1 MTTLTMVKVSKLRDD
16 LTSSLQGHIRRVYPI
31 IQGPRNWGNIVE
43 NRAKYFTNKDK
54 FPLVQD
60 PLIEAIPQYQLG
72 EKSRPEDMKDW
83 KNSDGLD
90 LEPKDSERMEL
101 LGEILA
107 TNINGKKYLNYD
119 LYPHQKESIVAHL
132 EGRDVVIATGT
143 GSGKT
148 EAFLFPAL
156 NHLIGEGLRNGGDK
170 ESPRAV
176 KVMVLYPMNA
186 LVADQMTRMRE
197 LFGNSKVATRIKNS
211 GYGRFPQFGM
221 YTSRTPFHGWYVNDS
236 DEPRSRTE
244 KKMGDYVQPFLDSEE
259 DSHLWEM
266 LRNKGK
272 IPSIGGKVKFAND
285 DIDDIL
291 TLSFSDLPKYV
302 QRQLKNNPV
311 LRPGVKPSELES
323 KRFVIDDN
331 EEIFTRFKMGDRK
344 VDGTPDNLKYVGDCL
359 DRELV
364 SRYQMHLGGVR
375 QYIKQK
381 YGQPVVDD
389 VMDNLGVGIPDVMV
403 TNFSMLEYM
412 LMRPLEHIFWHKTS
426 EWLENDPEARLLLV
440 IDEAHMYEGAKGT
453 EFSLLLN
460 RLISVLFPNATD
472 IEEARGR
479 IQFIITSASLGNK
492 KSEKL
497 KYSAGLLT
505 LPKDRADRMCLP
517 DSLLKKFPP
526 KNGEEEKIT
535 NETRDLFFEAS
546 NMINSNNQNRI
557 DIEDRLF
564 TDLIGESKAN
574 QIMKESKELAVRKQY
589 SPEEFRSDKI
599 ARIID
604 EWPVTHRLRR
614 LLLSRKSLTP
624 NQSSQLKDSYE
635 RNNLSPPDEDDDR
648 IPRRYSVIRNFL
660 FEEPDSER
668 TSIALDLIF
677 DIISAAKKY
686 GSRLPELPLRMHL
699 FTRGDTKSRICPKCG
714 EIFSDGVQRC
724 SCGSLVYEL
733 MMDRNCGGT
742 YIRLWWSSHNIR
754 NMLYSFNDATL
765 TPNIDDFDTPA
776 RAWQERNRN
785 PSFSNMGNADSYL
798 GILAQVIDKDGEM
811 DDIPTHARN
820 KLLNTIDGTVI
831 DFNKDCEEFKQENYV
846 VIRISCIGSSAR
858 SRDEKSNGYINPKT
872 CLYCTRRYSSNG
884 TKQFSDTQTRG
895 NEYFNQLVST
905 CTSKL
910 DPDPN
915 SPHPHQGK
923 KMLIFS
929 DSRQQAANLAVD
941 LKTDQANDQG
951 RAMFIYLHNLEWFRS
966 IPEKNRTLAHIY
978 PYLCLISASV
988 RINPLS
994 DTSTVPSRSRMLSQT
1009 NLLIIYLQMKYES
1022 YFDNLKYL
1030 NGGWPNFDLDDIFR
1044 KIAKDKLTYAIK
1056 VDHKIWIEK
1065 LEKSDDS
1072 DQWKKLVRELKK
1084 DINENFQNFKDE
1096 DPLWEDLISST
1107 MNPDI
1112 TKLSDWGGRWQEIL
1126 AMKPYTEP
1134 CKYLTYKK
1142 KSKWLRKVKSP
1153 ENRKELLIPLA
1164 RRNYL
1169 FEKRSIKHIDLIQEI
1184 SNVLLQLLEEDKI
1197 SPIEFSEF
1205 CNTWNINNLK
1215 HDNFEGA
1222 PKEMGNYLIRW
1233 LCDKNFGIMPLGLG
1247 SLKIIDDFAP
1257 EDDLAQTMRWDII
1270 KHAFPLLFIDQTDI
1284 KSDTGSTKR
1293 SISGQINTRGVR
1305 ATNFPSN
1312 NSKWPSFDSFAEG
1325 HIDKDDFDANLAE
1338 RLRRVICGK
1347 IRQGNSHVTNI
1358 RHPLYEESEEICD
1371 IFEDWLIETNMSNNQ
1386 KSIIHAF
1393 ENNSGTTK
1401 VALASDSVVFEPLSL
1416 NNEKPEEFSFCS
1428 ICLSRRP
1435 NSHIES
1441 GIQCIEHER
1450 LSSNHINLRDEQDD
1464 FEKQRAASYLN
1475 ERLQPWYDSVNKL
1488 KGSEST
1494 LAVYRAEE
1502 HTAQISEVAN
1512 KEDGY
1517 TKTELHEL
1525 MFMDIPIQSY
1535 VSSLGIKY
1543 EQPPIDILSCTTTME
1558 VGIDLGNLDAVAL
1571 RTVPPQP
1578 SNYQQRVGRAGRGS
1592 SEVSVA
1598 LTWVDNTA
1606 FAQEFFKNPEKLVT
1620 NPKNPPYLYLN
1631 NRKIRQRHM
1640 NAILFQRFFKRKVYD
1655 PINLK
1660 HDGMVSGASQ
1670 LLESLGSLQSFLT
1683 GPGYYNV
1690 DKFIEYL
1697 ILIKD
1702 PISQQNKN
1710 EREII
1715 LSVSRSKDDE
1725 LVNWVNILLEKIKKW
1740 KSIYLT
1746 GGNNS

>member
-1 MTTLTMVKVSKLRDD
+1 MVRVSKLRDD

-31 IQGPRNWGNIVE
+31 IQGPNNWGNIVE
-43 NRAKYFTNKDK
+43 NREKYFNDKNK
-54 FPLVQD
+54 FPLVQE
-60 PLIEAIPQYQLG
+60 PLIEAIPQYASG
-72 EKSRPEDMKDW
+72 DKSRPEDMKNW
-83 KNSDGLD
+83 KNSDNSD
-90 LEPKDSERMEL
+90 FSEKDSERMKL
-101 LGEILA
+101 LGEILS
-107 TNINGKKYLNYD
+107 TEINGKKYVNYD

-148 EAFLFPAL
+148 ESFLFPAL
-156 NHLIGEGLRNGGDK
+156 NHLIGEGIRNDSDK

-221 YTSRTPFHGWYVNDS
+221 YTSRTPFHGLYDSKKKNS
-236 DEPRSRTE
+236 DEPRSKTGT
-244 KKMGDYVQPFLDSEE
+244 KMDDYVQPFLDSKE
-259 DSHLWEM
+259 DSHLWKM
-266 LRNKGK
+266 LRDKGK
-272 IPSIGGKVKFAND
+272 IPSIGGKVKFAD
-285 DIDDIL
+285 DSIDDKHTL
-291 TLSFSDLPKYV
+291 TFSDLPKYV
-302 QRQLKNNPV
+302 QRQFKTQPN

-323 KRFVIDDN
+323 KRFVISDN
-331 EEIFTRFKMGDRK
+331 EEIFDRFKMGDRI
-344 VDGTPDNLKYVGDCL
+344 DSGTPDSLKYMGDCL

-375 QYIKQK
+375 QYVEEK
-381 YGQPVVDD
+381 YDQSDVDD
-389 VMDNLGVGIPDVMV
+389 VMSNLGVGIPDVMV

-426 EWLENDPEARLLLV
+426 EWLKNDPDARLLLV

-460 RLISVLFPNATD
+460 RLISVLFPNVTD
-472 IEEARGR
+472 IEEARER
-479 IQFIITSASLGNK
+479 IQFIITSASLGNN

-505 LPKDRADRMCLP
+505 LPDERAEKMCLP
-517 DSLLKKFPP
+517 ESRLKKFQIRQ
-526 KNGEEEKIT
+526 GEEEKIT

-546 NMINSNNQNRI
+546 NEINGNGQNRI

-564 TDLIGESKAN
+564 TDLIGESKAI
-574 QIMKESKELAVRKQY
+574 QIMEESKRLAQLKQY
-589 SPEEFRSDKI
+589 SLEEFRSDKI

-604 EWPVTHRLRR
+604 EWPATHRLRR
-614 LLLSRKSLTP
+614 LLLSRISMTD

-635 RNNLSPPDEDDDR
+635 RNNLSPPDEIGDR
-648 IPRRYSVIRNFL
+648 TPRRYSVIRNFL
-660 FEEPDSER
+660 FEDPDSEK

-686 GSRLPELPLRMHL
+686 DSRLPELPLRMHL
-699 FTRGDTKSRICPKCG
+699 FTRGDTKSCICPKCG
-714 EIFSDGVQRC
+714 EIFSDGTQRC

-742 YIRLWWSSHNIR
+742 YIRLWWSSNNIR

-765 TPNIDDFDTPA
+765 TPYIDDFDTPA
-776 RAWQERNRN
+776 RAWQQRNRD
-785 PSFSNMGNADSYL
+785 PSFSNIGNADSYL

-811 DDIPTHARN
+811 EDIPNHARN

-831 DFNKDCEEFKQENYV
+831 DFDKDCEEFKQENYV
-846 VIRISCIGSSAR
+846 VIRISCMGGTAR

-872 CLYCTRRYSSNG
+872 CLYCTRRYSPTG

-941 LKTDQANDQG
+941 LKKGQANDQG
-951 RAMFIYLHNLEWFRS
+951 RAMFIYLHNLEWFKS
-966 IPEKNRTLAHIY
+966 IPEENRTLAHIY

-1022 YFDNLKYL
+1022 YFGNLKYL
-1030 NGGWPNFDLDDIFR
+1030 NDGWPDFDLDDIFR

-1056 VDHKIWIEK
+1056 VDHKKWIEN
-1065 LEKSDDS
+1065 LEKSHDS
-1072 DQWKKLVRELKK
+1072 DEWQSLVKELKK
-1084 DINENFQNFKDE
+1084 DINENFQKFKDTE
-1096 DPLWEDLISST
+1096 PSWEELISSSI
-1107 MNPDI
+1107 NPDI
-1112 TKLSDWGGRWQEIL
+1112 IKLSDWGVRWQEIL
-1126 AMKPYTEP
+1126 AKRPAAKSCE
-1134 CKYLTYKK
+1134 YLTFKK
-1142 KSKWLRKVKSP
+1142 KSRWLRKVKTP
-1153 ENRKELLIPLA
+1153 ENIQELLIPLA
-1164 RRNYL
+1164 RRDYL
-1169 FEKRSIKHIDLIQEI
+1169 FEERSIKHIDLIQEI
-1184 SNVLLQLLEEDKI
+1184 SNVLLQLLEEGEID
-1197 SPIEFSEF
+1197 PEEFSEF
-1205 CNTWNINNLK
+1205 CNLWNINNLK
-1215 HDNFEGA
+1215 NDNFEGA

-1233 LCDKNFGIMPLGLG
+1233 LCDKNFGIMSLGLG
-1247 SLKIIDDFAP
+1247 SLKIIDNFAP
-1257 EDDLAQTMRWDII
+1257 ESDLAQTMRWDII

-1284 KSDTGSTKR
+1284 NSDTGSTKR
-1293 SISGQINTRGVR
+1293 SISGQINTRGPK

-1312 NSKWPSFDSFAEG
+1312 GSKWPSFDSFAQG
-1325 HIDKDDFDANLAE
+1325 HIDRENFEAGLAE
-1338 RLRRVICGK
+1338 GLRKVICGK
-1347 IRQGNSHVTNI
+1347 IKQGNSSITNS
-1358 RHPLYEESEEICD
+1358 RHPLYDESEKICD
-1371 IFEDWLIETNMSNNQ
+1371 NFEEWLIETNMSNPQ
-1386 KSIIHAF
+1386 KSIIHSF

-1416 NNEKPEEFSFCS
+1416 SNEKPEEFSFCS

-1488 KGSEST
+1488 KGSGST

-1640 NAILFQRFFKRKVYD
+1640 NAILFQRFFKRKTYD
-1655 PINLK
+1655 PINLT
-1660 HDGMVSGASQ
+1660 HEGMASGAGQ
-1670 LLESLGSLQSFLT
+1670 LLESLGSLRSFLIE
-1683 GPGYYNV
+1683 PGDYNV

-1697 ILIKD
+1697 QDIKD
-1702 PISQQNKN
+1702 PVSNQNKN
-1710 EREII
+1710 ERKIV

-1725 LVNWVNILLEKIKKW
+1725 LVNWVNMLLEKIERW
-1740 KSIYLT
+1740 KSNHLT
-1746 GGNNS
+1746 GGNTVA